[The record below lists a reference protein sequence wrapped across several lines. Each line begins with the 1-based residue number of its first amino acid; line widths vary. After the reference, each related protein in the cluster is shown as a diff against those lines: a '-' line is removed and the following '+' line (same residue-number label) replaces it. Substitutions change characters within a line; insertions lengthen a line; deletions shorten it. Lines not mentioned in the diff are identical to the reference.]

1 MPNILRMDPTRTT
14 TLRKKMERYFR
25 GSYVKLAKAFRKFF
39 IDESIRFEI
48 ELDVGAGVKPPTPEE
63 ISRRFIIWLDAKFE
77 EVFDYENGDLDDLIL
92 QAYSK
97 GAERSYS
104 MVKKPSL
111 FPSKAFA
118 AGAAIEFIRT
128 LTTAPE
134 SKGNLG
140 LIQLNAINQYR
151 MVNTQLKQQISRI
164 VSEELISGFKPT
176 EAVSRISIAIDTMDK
191 TRAKLIARTETT
203 RAHAEGQ
210 LDAFDALGLE
220 NVGVLAEWSAAAD
233 ACPKCAPF
241 DGQIFTLAE
250 AHGLIPLHPNCRC
263 LWLPVEESPKKVV

>member
-1 MPNILRMDPTRTT
+1 MSPVANILRIDPTRTT
-14 TLRKKMERYFR
+14 TLRKRIEKSFHRD
-25 GSYVKLAKAFRKFF
+25 YVQLAKLIKVWFLEENIRVLGSIMSPLERA
-39 IDESIRFEI
+39 ESFAR
-48 ELDVGAGVKPPTPEE
+48 
-63 ISRRFIIWLDAKFE
+63 WLDDKWA
-77 EVFDYENGDLDDLIL
+77 EVFLEDQELDDLL
-92 QAYSK
+92 TQAYIK
-97 GAERSYS
+97 GAKRSYDLA
-104 MVKKPSL
+104 KKPSL
-111 FPSKAFA
+111 FPSAAFA
-118 AGAAIEFIRT
+118 AGAAAEFIRT

-140 LIQLNAINQYR
+140 LIQFNATNQYR

-164 VSEELISGFKPT
+164 VSEGLISGLKST
-176 EAVSRISIAIDTMDK
+176 EAVSEIGIAINSMDK

-210 LDAFDALGLE
+210 LDAFDALGLK
-220 NVGVLAEWSAAAD
+220 NVGVRAEWSAAAD

-263 LWLPVEESPKKVV
+263 LWLPVEESPKKV